1 LKRRSALFVL
11 LGLPVLTMLL
21 LTGINWLARSQAG
34 GDGGGNRGG
43 AFTEFVFGG
52 NEESLPQGL
61 VDETGR
67 IDLYPPPADRLFVA
81 LPTVLQAQAA
91 YEAGEIAGYYVIPT
105 DYLVRGDIFYYA
117 DQLSFESP
125 ERTLLYEMLA
135 IAFVG
140 EEAPIERIVNP
151 LPVVQEVNL
160 SAGQEQEGS
169 EGISIILGIA
179 VALLFYLTAMGAS
192 GYLLQSLGVE
202 KQNRVMEILLSSL
215 RPLELLLG
223 KVLGLGAIGLLQMA
237 IWSTVALF
245 VFQRG
250 ESTFSNI
257 PLPTLAPSVWALIV
271 LHFIVGYL
279 VYASL
284 FAGLGAVTPNP
295 KESSQYTFFLMLP
308 TFLPMW
314 FNSIMVSAPNGAF
327 ATTLSLVPL
336 TAPLAM
342 PMRLSLTAVPT
353 WQWVVSLG
361 LSLVAAGGILWLAT
375 KLFHSRTLLSG
386 QSPSLRGIWQT
397 LREA

>member
-1 LKRRSALFVL
+1 
-11 LGLPVLTMLL
+11 
-21 LTGINWLARSQAG
+21 
-34 GDGGGNRGG
+34 
-43 AFTEFVFGG
+43 
-52 NEESLPQGL
+52 
-61 VDETGR
+61 
-67 IDLYPPPADRLFVA
+67 
-81 LPTVLQAQAA
+81 
-91 YEAGEIAGYYVIPT
+91 
-105 DYLVRGDIFYYA
+105 
-117 DQLSFESP
+117 
-125 ERTLLYEMLA
+125 
-135 IAFVG
+135 
-140 EEAPIERIVNP
+140 
-151 LPVVQEVNL
+151 
-160 SAGQEQEGS
+160 
-169 EGISIILGIA
+169 
-179 VALLFYLTAMGAS
+179 
-192 GYLLQSLGVE
+192 
-202 KQNRVMEILLSSL
+202 
-215 RPLELLLG
+215 
-223 KVLGLGAIGLLQMA
+223 
-237 IWSTVALF
+237 
-245 VFQRG
+245 
-250 ESTFSNI
+250 
-257 PLPTLAPSVWALIV
+257 VWALIV